1 MENVLEHEFHY
12 GGPAGPKHI
21 GIQYGAIHT
30 HLCIIR

>member
-1 MENVLEHEFHY
+1 VPEHSFPD

-30 HLCIIR
+30 HLCVIRW